1 MKTQQAVDL
10 VYDTYAQHA
19 DPKLAGPMQKY
30 MKDLFPF
37 FGIKKPKRA
46 QLNKDLL
53 ASLSKDTEINAFDF
67 IKLLWSRPEREL
79 HYFAIE
85 YAVKK
90 KLYQQKEALDLFE
103 HMILYHSWWDSVD
116 TIADHLVGKYMLAF
130 PDLKEKEIMRFV
142 NHPNMWLNRTAI
154 IFQLKYKEK
163 TDTDL
168 LLAAILTH
176 LDSKEFFIRKAQGWA
191 LRQYAKTD
199 PQFVVQTVNAHR
211 FSGLTTREALKHQK

>member
-1 MKTQQAVDL
+1 MNSQQAADL
-10 VYDTYAQHA
+10 VYDTYAEHA
-19 DPKLAGPMQKY
+19 DAHLAEPMQKY

-37 FGIKKPKRA
+37 FGIKKPHRA
-46 QLNKDLL
+46 VLDKNLL
-53 ASLSKDTEINAFDF
+53 ATIIKDDEIKPFEL
-67 IKLLWSRPEREL
+67 IKLLWGRAEREL
-79 HYFAIE
+79 HYFAIQ
-85 YAVKK
+85 YALKK
-90 KLYQQKEALDLFE
+90 KLYLQKEALDLFE

-116 TIADHLVGKYMLAF
+116 TIADHLVGNYMLAF
-130 PDLKEKEIMRFV
+130 PELKEKEIMRFV
-142 NHPNMWLNRTAI
+142 NHPNMWMNRTAI

-199 PQFVVQTVNAHR
+199 PQFVVQTVKAHR
-211 FSGLTTREALKHQK
+211 FSGLTVREALKHQN